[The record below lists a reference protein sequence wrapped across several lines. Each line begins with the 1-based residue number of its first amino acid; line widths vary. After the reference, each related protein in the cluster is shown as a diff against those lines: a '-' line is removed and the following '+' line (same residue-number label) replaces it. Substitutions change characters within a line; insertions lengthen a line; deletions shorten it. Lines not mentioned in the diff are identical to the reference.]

1 MERRISM
8 SKENNEKIIT
18 ETIHLF
24 KILSDKTRLS
34 IILLVKEKEMN
45 VSEIS
50 QALNMEQSA
59 VSHQL
64 SVLREARLVKSRREK
79 RSVFYSPDDHHIYD
93 ILNQMIDHVLEKE
106 CGHD

>member
-1 MERRISM
+1 M
-8 SKENNEKIIT
+8 NQKIIDQT
-18 ETIHLF
+18 VDLF
-24 KILSDKTRLS
+24 KVLSDKTRLS

-64 SVLREARLVKSRREK
+64 SVLRKARLLKGRREK
-79 RSVFYSPDDHHIYD
+79 RSVFYSPDDQHVYD
-93 ILNQMIDHVLEKE
+93 ILNQVIEHVLEE
-106 CGHD
+106 DCN